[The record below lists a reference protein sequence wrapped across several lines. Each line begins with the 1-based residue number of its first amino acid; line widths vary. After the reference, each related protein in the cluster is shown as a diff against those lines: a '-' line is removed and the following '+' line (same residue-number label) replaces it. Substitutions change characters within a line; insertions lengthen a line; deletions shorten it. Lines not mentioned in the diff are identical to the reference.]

1 MCSDLFHREKI
12 RSRLNSYINGF
23 EVDIMTI
30 EQIELEAFRQIR
42 QKISNFEDNSSNDE
56 IAGYVKGVV
65 DLESE
70 LYSMLL
76 RESTR

>member
-1 MCSDLFHREKI
+1 
-12 RSRLNSYINGF
+12 
-23 EVDIMTI
+23 MTI

-42 QKISNFEDNSSNDE
+42 QKVSNFEDNSSNDE